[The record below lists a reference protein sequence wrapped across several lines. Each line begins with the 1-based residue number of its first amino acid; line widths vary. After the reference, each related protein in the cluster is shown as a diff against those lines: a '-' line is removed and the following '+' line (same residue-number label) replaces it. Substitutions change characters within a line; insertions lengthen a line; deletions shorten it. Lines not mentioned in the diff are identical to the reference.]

1 MAKKNGECASAS
13 PARRLPLFTG
23 QAPRIP
29 RRPWCQKSCSG
40 RQGRAYRTRMTKVK
54 GSNTMPDPAFA
65 ITTEEQLRA
74 LYSEPSPRVR
84 K

>member
-1 MAKKNGECASAS
+1 
-13 PARRLPLFTG
+13 
-23 QAPRIP
+23 
-29 RRPWCQKSCSG
+29 
-40 RQGRAYRTRMTKVK
+40 MTKVK